1 MRLALALAA
10 LLVAAVPALAEE
22 KKSKGTRFWNLTG
35 ETIATELYDEK
46 NDPKETVSVAS
57 KPENENAT
65 ILATL
70 TKALDAAYDGIGSGA
85 VPKKKHAEPKKPAT
99 DRDALFTK
107 RDKDGVLSREEFV
120 KQGKLK

>member
-1 MRLALALAA
+1 MVFPEGIIQRSLHISTGFALTDD
-10 LLVAAVPALAEE
+10 
-22 KKSKGTRFWNLTG
+22 GG
-35 ETIATELYDEK
+35 
-46 NDPKETVSVAS
+46 
-57 KPENENAT
+57 
-65 ILATL
+65 TL